1 MVSALKTQ
9 FSAMERE
16 PGLWWQMLAGG
27 SERPWGS
34 KREYRLGAMSYLH
47 IQVLLVCEPRLLGP
61 GASHCLQGPTEH
73 PTPHCRLVPLS
84 GLASWYTPT
93 RQGCA
98 PTLLP
103 R

>member
-1 MVSALKTQ
+1 MGAL
-9 FSAMERE
+9 SY
-16 PGLWWQMLAGG
+16 LAGG
-27 SERPWGS
+27 SERTWEN
-34 KREYRLGAMSYLH
+34 KRVQIGAMSYLH
-47 IQVLLVCEPRLLGP
+47 IWVLPVCKPRLLGP
-61 GASHCLQGPTEH
+61 GAAHYLQGPTEH

-84 GLASWYTPT
+84 GLASWYTQT